1 MKKIF
6 ITCILFVFI
15 PALLWSQNDEMI
27 EIKEMDRLVRYEA
40 DLAGKTFYSLDVD
53 QGFAKKFNLS
63 AKEMEMIGYW
73 TDVYTTKVEQTGK
86 NVNII
91 DLYIYP
97 NRIMEVSL
105 GIKGYSR
112 PHLFFEWKIQ
122 NDLFMVKPVYFI
134 SNGSRDSSN
143 KDTKDENVKFEKE
156 DFFVLGKIHPFK
168 KVYIL
173 QYQWDYSPVN
183 SVLKSMN
190 FSFGKDTVRMR
201 MLYGDAYPSI
211 CERMITNGDLRKFVL
226 SPAPSD
232 PEYLMQL
239 EMAASVMWNYTPDY
253 YTK

>member
-1 MKKIF
+1 MKIFF

-15 PALLWSQNDEMI
+15 PTLLWSQNDEMI

-53 QGFAKKFNLS
+53 QGFVKKFNLS
-63 AKEMEMIGYW
+63 AKEIEMIGYW

-86 NVNII
+86 NVKIS
-91 DLYIYP
+91 DVHIYP
-97 NRIMEVSL
+97 NRTMQASL

-112 PHLFFEWKIQ
+112 AYLFFEWKIQ

-134 SNGSRDSSN
+134 SNGNTDSSN
-143 KDTKDENVKFEKE
+143 KDIEDENVKFEKE

-168 KVYIL
+168 IAYIL

-183 SVLKSMN
+183 SVLKYEN

-201 MLYGDAYPSI
+201 MLYDEAYPSI
-211 CERMITNGDLRKFVL
+211 YERMITNGYLRKFVL
-226 SPAPSD
+226 SPVPSD
-232 PEYLMQL
+232 PEYLM
-239 EMAASVMWNYTPDY
+239 
-253 YTK
+253 